1 MTAVMTTGSLRGNH
15 GTSQND
21 ERKCCKNQMTNLH
34 KPLPNVIRSITE
46 RSDKLSV
53 LSTVRG
59 KT

>member
-34 KPLPNVIRSITE
+34 KPLPDAIHSIAE

-53 LSTVRG
+53 LSTALA